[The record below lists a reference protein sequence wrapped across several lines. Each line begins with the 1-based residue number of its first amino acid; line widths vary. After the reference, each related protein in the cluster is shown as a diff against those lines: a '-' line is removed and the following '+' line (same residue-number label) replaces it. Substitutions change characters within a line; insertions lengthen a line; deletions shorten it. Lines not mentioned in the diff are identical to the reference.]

1 MAGRLSSQPASPSLR
16 EALGERRLAGTFLK
30 LPALEV
36 VEIAAAGLDFAV
48 VDLEHS
54 QLSEA
59 DALRLVRHAWALGFP
74 AVVRL
79 HELDRALVNRLLEAG
94 AAGIQLSSVRRSA
107 EVAALRDACLYAPG
121 GTRSISLAHP
131 LARYGA
137 TSLRDYLAEQEPPL
151 VVAQIETAATD
162 DPLEE
167 ILGAGA
173 DVAFVGVTDLSVD
186 LGLDAARVGARIRE
200 IADAAAAA
208 GVVLG
213 GFGADERWRYAV
225 ASSDLALLREAYA
238 GG

>member
-1 MAGRLSSQPASPSLR
+1 MVGRLSSLR
-16 EALGERRLAGTFLK
+16 AAVRERRLAGTFVK

-36 VEIAAAGLDFAV
+36 VEIAAAELDFAV

-59 DALRLVRHAWALGFP
+59 DALRLVRHAWATGFP

-79 HELDRALVNRLLEAG
+79 HEVDRALVNRLLEAG
-94 AAGIQLSSVRRSA
+94 AAGIQLSSVRTVG
-107 EVAALRDACLYAPG
+107 EVEALRAACLYAPG

-137 TSLRDYLAEQEPPL
+137 TPLRDYLAEQEAPL
-151 VVAQIETAATD
+151 VVAQIETATTD
-162 DPLEE
+162 DPLEK
-167 ILGAGA
+167 ILAAGA
-173 DVAFVGVTDLSVD
+173 DVAFVGVTDLTVD
-186 LGLDAARVGARIRE
+186 LGLDADRVEARIAE
-200 IADAAAAA
+200 IAAAADAA

-213 GFGADERWRYAV
+213 GFGADARWRYAV

-238 GG
+238 RG